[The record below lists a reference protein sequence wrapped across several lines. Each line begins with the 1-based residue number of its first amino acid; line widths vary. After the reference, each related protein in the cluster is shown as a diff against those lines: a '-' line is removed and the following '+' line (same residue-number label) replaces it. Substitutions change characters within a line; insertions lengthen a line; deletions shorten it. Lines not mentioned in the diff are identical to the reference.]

1 MVIYSDKLY
10 SAGGAGGAGGVERVL
25 VYGGMVFL
33 HEEFEDKVSRH
44 VQGKRIERY
53 RGTYFPKT
61 PGRCLPAILL
71 RCRQVEWGLGDFKW
85 TGSMDLRTGYW
96 FLSVCTRIHR
106 TYTAHTLDLGYHGPN
121 FMIHKATGGEI
132 PESKF
137 SEMPPELDI
146 LVGDP
151 EEDEFNPIFDRLL
164 VQTAAYNG
172 EAVSPVS
179 VLLRHEEPI
188 PVGRQAFAPQ
198 I

>member
-1 MVIYSDKLY
+1 MVIHSDKLH
-10 SAGGAGGAGGVERVL
+10 SAGGTGGVERVL

-33 HEEFEDKVSRH
+33 HEEFVEKVSH
-44 VQGKRIERY
+44 HTQGKRIERY

-71 RCRQVEWGLGDFKW
+71 RCRHVEWDLGDFRW
-85 TGSMDLRTGYW
+85 TESAGLRTGYW
-96 FLSVCTRIHR
+96 YLSVCTRIHR

-151 EEDEFNPIFDRLL
+151 NSEDDFNPIFDRLL

-172 EAVSPVS
+172 EAVTPVT

-188 PVGRQAFAPQ
+188 PVGRQVFAPQ